1 MAYLWGFWGLSILL
15 QIIFVVHVFIR
26 GHDLFWIFIILLFPV
41 VGCTVYALL
50 IWIPDM
56 RHARTTRRTS
66 KAIIGL
72 FDPRRELRKRLG
84 SLDVSDTVENR
95 VSLAKE
101 LTRHGMTKDALALYE
116 RSLKGVYEDDPY
128 LLVGY
133 AGALFDAG
141 YLPDARA
148 MLEKAR
154 AKNPSLKSADALL
167 LHARVLQQLGD
178 TIAADRTYQT
188 AVTRHG
194 GSEAKCRYAQFL
206 QQLGRGQEA
215 KDLFEDVIRSNRHGT
230 RHSRRLNKEWINL
243 AKKGLTTQ

>member
-56 RHARTTRRTS
+56 RHSRTTRRTS
-66 KAIIGL
+66 RAIVGL
-72 FDPRRELRKRLG
+72 FDPRRDLRKRLG

-101 LTRHGMTKDALALYE
+101 LARHGMTNDALALYE

-128 LLVGY
+128 LLVSY
-133 AGALFDAG
+133 AGALFDGG
-141 YLPDARA
+141 YLPDART
-148 MLEKAR
+148 MLDRLR
-154 AKNPSLKSADALL
+154 AKNPSFKSAEAQLL
-167 LHARVLQQLGD
+167 RARVLQQLGEVA
-178 TIAADRTYQT
+178 AADREYH
-188 AVTRHG
+188 AVVTQHG

-206 QQLGRGQEA
+206 QQQGRGQEA

-243 AKKGLTTQ
+243 AKKGLTA

>member
-1 MAYLWGFWGLSILL
+1 MAYAWVFWGFSILL
-15 QIIFVVHVFIR
+15 QIIFVVHVLAR

-41 VGCTVYALL
+41 VGCTVYAL
-50 IWIPDM
+50 IVWIPDM
-56 RHARTTRRTS
+56 RHSRTTRRTS
-66 KAIIGL
+66 KALIGL

-101 LTRHGMTKDALALYE
+101 LARHGMTKDALALYE

-128 LLVGY
+128 LLVSY

-148 MLEKAR
+148 MLDKAR
-154 AKNPSLKSADALL
+154 AKNPSFKSAEAQL
-167 LHARVLQQLGD
+167 LHARVLQQLGE
-178 TIAADRTYQT
+178 TAAADHAYQT
-188 AVTRHG
+188 AVTQHG

-206 QQLGRGQEA
+206 QQQGRGEEA
-215 KDLFEDVIRSNRHGT
+215 KTLFEDIIRSNRHGT
-230 RHSRRLNKEWINL
+230 RHSRRLNKEWINF
-243 AKKGLTTQ
+243 AKKNLTV